1 MEIEDYDSMG
11 ESLSLISNTDRGHTQ
26 THPDEV
32 DSLSEFSAVPAV
44 VMEDSD
50 NLLEEDIID
59 ETKIVEEVADDS
71 IDDIV
76 VKTSQFY
83 GIDLVNSTS

>member
-11 ESLSLISNTDRGHTQ
+11 ESLSLISNTERGHTQ

-44 VMEDSD
+44 VLEDSD

-59 ETKIVEEVADDS
+59 ETEIVEEVADDS

-83 GIDLVNSTS
+83 GIDLVKSTF

>member
-1 MEIEDYDSMG
+1 MG

-44 VMEDSD
+44 VLEDSE
-50 NLLEEDIID
+50 NLLEEDIIN
-59 ETKIVEEVADDS
+59 ETEIIEEVGDDS

-83 GIDLVNSTS
+83 GIDLVK

>member
-1 MEIEDYDSMG
+1 MG

-44 VMEDSD
+44 VLEDSE
-50 NLLEEDIID
+50 NLLEEEIIID
-59 ETKIVEEVADDS
+59 ETENVEEVGDDS